1 MFGSYT
7 TLELEAERRREL
19 VESAL
24 REAAQRRALQESA
37 QEGTKASGASRGHG
51 LSEVAASLF
60 NRVGQRA

>member
-19 VESAL
+19 VENTL

-37 QEGTKASGASRGHG
+37 QEGTEATEASHGHT
-51 LSEVAASLF
+51 LSEVAAGLF
-60 NRVGQRA
+60 NRVGQRV